1 MRGDPKTPGSFVFAI
16 RRTTMS
22 KKRVL
27 IMGAAGRD
35 FHNFNVYYRNNKE
48 CEVVAF
54 TAYQIP
60 NIAGRKYP
68 KELAGRLYP
77 KGINIYEEK
86 EMPRLIKQLKVDEVV
101 FSYSDVAFNTV
112 MAKGSLALAC
122 GADFK
127 LLSGEH
133 TYIKSRKPVIS
144 VCAVRTGCGKS
155 QTTRYIADILK
166 GLGKKVVAIRHPMPY
181 GDLVAQTWQRY
192 ETLADL
198 KKHKCTIEEMEEYE
212 PHIAAGHIIY
222 SGVDYAEILKR
233 AEKEADVILWD
244 GGNNDMSFYKPDLQ
258 IVVTDPL
265 RAGHEAT
272 FHPGAVNLR
281 MADVVVI
288 NKVNNATKAEIATV
302 RANIKVMNPKAAIVE
317 ADSLVGIEGGNV
329 VKGKKVLVVEDGPTL
344 THGDMSYGA
353 AYVAAKK
360 YGARAIVDPRPYAIG
375 TIKKVFQ
382 NFKQLK
388 EILPAMGYGNAQMT
402 ELNKTINAI
411 PADLVLVGTPIDLA
425 RHLKFNKPSVRVNY
439 CLKERKPAL
448 KSIVQKLLRK

>member
-1 MRGDPKTPGSFVFAI
+1 MA
-16 RRTTMS
+16 

-35 FHNFNVYYRNNKE
+35 FHNFNVYYRDNKD

-68 KELAGRLYP
+68 KELSGKLYP
-77 KGINIYEEK
+77 NGINIYEEK
-86 EMPRLIKQLKVDEVV
+86 EMPALIKKLKVDEVV
-101 FSYSDVAFNTV
+101 FSYSDVSFNTV

-133 TYIKSRKPVIS
+133 TYIKSSKPVIS

-166 GLGKKVVAIRHPMPY
+166 ALGKKVVAIRHPMPY
-181 GDLVAQTWQRY
+181 GDLVKQTWQRY
-192 ETLADL
+192 ETLEDL
-198 KKHKCTIEEMEEYE
+198 KTHKCTIEEMEEYE

-222 SGVDYAEILKR
+222 SGVDYGEILKR

-302 RANIKVMNPKAAIVE
+302 KANIKAMNPKAAIIE
-317 ADSLVGIEGGNV
+317 ADSLVTV
-329 VKGKKVLVVEDGPTL
+329 DDPAAVKGKRVLVVEDGPTL
-344 THGDMSYGA
+344 THGDMHFGA
-353 AYVAAKK
+353 GHVAAKNYK
-360 YGARAIVDPRPYAIG
+360 AKSIVDPRKYAVG
-375 TIKKVFQ
+375 TIKKVYE
-382 NFKQLK
+382 NFRQITD
-388 EILPAMGYGNAQMT
+388 ILPAMGYGDKQMA
-402 ELNKTINAI
+402 ELNRTINAVPCDVVI
-411 PADLVLVGTPIDLA
+411 VGTPIDLA
-425 RHLKFNKPSVRVNY
+425 RHLKFNKPSVRVSY
-439 CLKERKPAL
+439 ELKELKAGAL
-448 KSIVQKLLRK
+448 KAIVQKLLRK

>member
-1 MRGDPKTPGSFVFAI
+1 
-16 RRTTMS
+16 MS

-35 FHNFNVYYRNNKE
+35 FHNFNVYYRDNKD

-68 KELAGRLYP
+68 KELSGKLYP
-77 KGINIYEEK
+77 KGIHIYEEK
-86 EMPRLIKQLKVDEVV
+86 EMPALIRKLKVDEVV
-101 FSYSDVAFNTV
+101 FSYSDVSFNTV

-166 GLGKKVVAIRHPMPY
+166 ALGKKVVAIRHPMPY
-181 GDLVAQTWQRY
+181 GDLVKQTWQRY
-192 ETLADL
+192 ETLEDL
-198 KKHKCTIEEMEEYE
+198 KTHKCTIEEMEEYE

-222 SGVDYAEILKR
+222 SGVDYGQILAR

-302 RANIKVMNPKAAIVE
+302 KANIKVMNPKAVIIE

-344 THGDMSYGA
+344 THGDMAYGA

-360 YGARAIVDPRPYAIG
+360 YGARSIVDPRPYAIG
-375 TIKKVFQ
+375 TIKKVFE

-388 EILPAMGYGNAQMT
+388 EILPAMGYGNSQMT

-425 RHLKFNKPSVRVNY
+425 KHLKFNKPSVRVNY
-439 CLKERKPAL
+439 SLRERKPAL
-448 KSIVQKLLRK
+448 KALVQKLLRK